1 MKGEVLVAT
10 HIEVTV
16 LVPLMWALATT
27 HITTPWSEA
36 TTAFAVP
43 VTIMWI

>member
-1 MKGEVLVAT
+1 MKGEVMVA
-10 HIEVTV
+10 
-16 LVPLMWALATT
+16 LMWTLATT

-43 VTIMWI
+43 